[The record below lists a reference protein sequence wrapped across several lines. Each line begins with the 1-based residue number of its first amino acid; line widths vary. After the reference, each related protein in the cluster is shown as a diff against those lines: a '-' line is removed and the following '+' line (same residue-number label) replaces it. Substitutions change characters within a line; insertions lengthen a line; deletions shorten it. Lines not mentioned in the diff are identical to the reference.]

1 MALEVNV
8 TWGDSWRRPKHG
20 LSDVVSEVQG
30 RAKNTRQDHVE
41 GDPTLDLYI
50 YVSGAV
56 WKHDR
61 QGFRLGTLTD
71 GGRDSL
77 RVMIYVPDDLIEADD
92 AIAYFHDT
100 LVEVAEK
107 VRDRLT
113 RRRPGW
119 PIDELVADVL
129 SLQP

>member
-8 TWGDSWRRPKHG
+8 TWGDSWRRPKQG
-20 LSDVVSEVQG
+20 LADVVSKVQR
-30 RAKNTRQDHVE
+30 RALDTRQSYVE
-41 GDPTLDLYI
+41 DDPTLDLYI

-56 WKHDR
+56 WQHNR

-77 RVMIYVPDDLIEADD
+77 RVMMYVPDDLTESDD

>member
-8 TWGDSWRRPKHG
+8 TWGDSWRRPKQG
-20 LSDVVSEVQG
+20 LADVVSDVQR
-30 RAKNTRQDHVE
+30 RALNTRQSYVE

-56 WKHDR
+56 WQHNR

-77 RVMIYVPDDLIEADD
+77 RVMMYVPDDLTESDD
-92 AIAYFHDT
+92 AIAYFNDT
-100 LVEVAEK
+100 LVEVAK
-107 VRDRLT
+107 RVRDRLS
-113 RRRPGW
+113 RRRPSW

>member
-8 TWGDSWRRPKHG
+8 TWGDSWRGPKQG
-20 LSDVVSEVQG
+20 LADVVSEVQG
-30 RAKNTRQDHVE
+30 RAENTRRTYVE

-56 WKHDR
+56 WRHDR
-61 QGFRLGTLTD
+61 QGFRLGRLTD

-77 RVMIYVPDDLIEADD
+77 RVMIYVPDDVTEADD
-92 AIAYFHDT
+92 AIAYFNDT
-100 LVEVAEK
+100 LVEVADK

-119 PIDELVADVL
+119 PIDELVDNVL
-129 SLQP
+129 SLRT

>member
-1 MALEVNV
+1 M
-8 TWGDSWRRPKHG
+8 
-20 LSDVVSEVQG
+20 
-30 RAKNTRQDHVE
+30 
-41 GDPTLDLYI
+41 
-50 YVSGAV
+50 
-56 WKHDR
+56 
-61 QGFRLGTLTD
+61 
-71 GGRDSL
+71 
-77 RVMIYVPDDLIEADD
+77 RVLIYVPDDLTEADD

-119 PIDELVADVL
+119 PIDELVIDVL

>member
-8 TWGDSWRRPKHG
+8 TWGDSSRRPKQG
-20 LSDVVSEVQG
+20 LSYVVSEVQG
-30 RAKNTRQDHVE
+30 RAKNTRQTHVE

-61 QGFRLGTLTD
+61 QGVRLGPLTD
-71 GGRDSL
+71 GGRESL
-77 RVMIYVPDDLIEADD
+77 RVMVYVPDDLSEADD

-100 LVEVAEK
+100 LVEVADR
-107 VRDRLT
+107 VRDRLA